1 MEKAKNTIEK
11 RGKSLY
17 LMVQRDGFQV
27 LEGDILDVV
36 KWDEA
41 GRRRSCLKKIE
52 VNGETYKDQSD

>member
-1 MEKAKNTIEK
+1 M
-11 RGKSLY
+11 
-17 LMVQRDGFQV
+17 

-52 VNGETYKDQSD
+52 VNGETYKD